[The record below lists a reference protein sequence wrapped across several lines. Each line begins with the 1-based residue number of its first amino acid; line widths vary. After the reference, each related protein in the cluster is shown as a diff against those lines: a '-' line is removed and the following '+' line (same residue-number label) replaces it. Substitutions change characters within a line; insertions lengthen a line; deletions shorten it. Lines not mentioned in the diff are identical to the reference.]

1 MSAGAPVDAQSASTA
16 IPFRS
21 EDSGAGAHAVSALGV
36 AVVLLA
42 ALWMGALYA
51 RRRGWLARWTAPAS
65 DTQAQPRLRV
75 AARLRLSAKTV
86 VYEVLSTDQHR
97 ILVTE
102 SASGVQMLPLP
113 PAGEAAP

>member
-1 MSAGAPVDAQSASTA
+1 MGAQSASTA

-21 EDSGAGAHAVSALGV
+21 EDSGVGAHVMSSLGV
-36 AVVLLA
+36 AVVLLV
-42 ALWMGALYA
+42 ALWVGALYA
-51 RRRGWLARWTAPAS
+51 RRRGWLTRWIAPAS
-65 DTQAQPRLRV
+65 GTPSQPRLQV

-86 VYEVLSTDQHR
+86 VYEVLSADQQR

-113 PAGEAAP
+113 STRESAP